1 MESLHAAV
9 LRDQARRLLT
19 AEEHLAAGDP
29 RVYRLATT
37 LASGKLASKD
47 EIALLDLSPRRTR
60 EDLQRELFGE
70 YLTRRAAAVER
81 EWAALG
87 RRDRRRITREQLATA
102 YDSEQLLVCEIC
114 ELMYPQ
120 DEPNVPYVAWCRYC
134 DGALLDWPERHR
146 ITPLRKRL
154 DSVRGHVSDAGP
166 AA

>member
-1 MESLHAAV
+1 M
-9 LRDQARRLLT
+9 LRDQARRLLS

-37 LASGKLASKD
+37 LAGGKLATKE
-47 EIALLDLSPRRTR
+47 EIALLDLPPTRTR
-60 EDLQRELFGE
+60 EDLQREHFGE

-81 EWAALG
+81 EWAAFG
-87 RRDRRRITREQLATA
+87 RRDRRRVTRDHLAAA
-102 YDSEQLLVCEIC
+102 YDDEHLLVCETC
-114 ELMYPQ
+114 EMMYPQ

-134 DGALLDWPERHR
+134 GGALIDWPERHT

-154 DSVRGHVSDAGP
+154 DSVREHLSDAAP